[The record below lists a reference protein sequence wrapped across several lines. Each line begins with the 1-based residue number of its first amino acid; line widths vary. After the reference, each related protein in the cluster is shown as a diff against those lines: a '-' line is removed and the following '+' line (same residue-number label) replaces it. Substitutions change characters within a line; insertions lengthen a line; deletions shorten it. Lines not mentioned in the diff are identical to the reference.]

1 MEIVNKLGA
10 LAILLLI
17 VAPAH
22 AQEEQSLA
30 SYKENCAVCHGA
42 QLEGASQGVALVG
55 RELVGGDSI
64 DAISASI
71 ANGNPAK
78 GMPAWASVL
87 DDEAIKSLAI
97 LIREHRLG
105 LGFGNLMAQ
114 YMPGEWTLPSQP
126 VTTQL
131 HTVTMEIVAVSTAWA
146 SVIPKSYS
154 MALRPD
160 GSILVTVTEGGML
173 IVSPE
178 GEVSDWVPGT
188 PVTDLDDAGEE
199 GRTVG
204 VGWLMDVALHPDY
217 AKNRWIYLHHTERCS
232 ACESVT
238 SKQYPD
244 YARGNSRNVLVRGRI
259 RDGRWVDEERIW
271 QAPTFDV
278 SSWGDAVAGGRI
290 AFDDNGYVFITVGM
304 RSMDLI
310 QDLGTAYGKTHRLH
324 DDGRIPVDNPFVGVP
339 GAVKTIWTFGHR
351 GPQGLA
357 YDPQTRS
364 AWSTEHGP
372 RGGDELN
379 RLLPGRN
386 YGWPLFSDGQNYDG
400 TEVAHG
406 RAESDIRLEDTE
418 RPAIS
423 WTPAI
428 GVSNVF
434 VYEGAAFPE
443 WQGDFLVASLK
454 AADLI
459 RVKVEDGRVVSE
471 EILVEDIGRIR
482 DIDVD
487 EHGWIYLL
495 LDVPDGGRIVRLK
508 PAPTGG

>member
-1 MEIVNKLGA
+1 M
-10 LAILLLI
+10 
-17 VAPAH
+17 
-22 AQEEQSLA
+22 
-30 SYKENCAVCHGA
+30 
-42 QLEGASQGVALVG
+42 
-55 RELVGGDSI
+55 
-64 DAISASI
+64 
-71 ANGNPAK
+71 
-78 GMPAWASVL
+78 
-87 DDEAIKSLAI
+87 
-97 LIREHRLG
+97 
-105 LGFGNLMAQ
+105 
-114 YMPGEWTLPSQP
+114 
-126 VTTQL
+126 
-131 HTVTMEIVAVSTAWA
+131 
-146 SVIPKSYS
+146 
-154 MALRPD
+154 
-160 GSILVTVTEGGML
+160 
-173 IVSPE
+173 
-178 GEVSDWVPGT
+178 PGT
-188 PVTDLDDAGEE
+188 PVTDLDDPAEE
-199 GRTVG
+199 GRTIG
-204 VGWLMDVALHPDY
+204 VGWLMDVALHPDF
-217 AKNRWIYLHHTERCS
+217 AENGWIYLHHTERCS
-232 ACESVT
+232 ACGSEA
-238 SKQYPD
+238 SKQNPD
-244 YARGNSRNVLVRGRI
+244 LARRNSRNVLVRGRI

-428 GVSNVF
+428 GVSNLF

-459 RVKVEDGRVVSE
+459 RVEVEDGRVVSE

-495 LDVPDGGRIVRLK
+495 LDVSGWWSNRASQARADRRLTMNPFDGSRGIRCVQYRVNHT
-508 PAPTGG
+508 PTATAR